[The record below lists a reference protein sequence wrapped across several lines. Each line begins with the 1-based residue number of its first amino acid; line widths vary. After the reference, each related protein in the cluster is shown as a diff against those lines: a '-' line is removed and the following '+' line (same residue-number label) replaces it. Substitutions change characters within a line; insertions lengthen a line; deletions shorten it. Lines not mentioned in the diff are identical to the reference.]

1 MTTTFSS
8 FRRSRMRSASPQFFS
23 ARALAR
29 SGAEP
34 PALNNNCS
42 GKHAGFIVNYGKAKA
57 SEIMS
62 VFIKVQDEVKDKFG
76 VDLEPEIQFI
86 GDWSGERMVR
96 TGKRP

>member
-1 MTTTFSS
+1 MPARPLSDPAAIMPVNLSPMQVCEDTG
-8 FRRSRMRSASPQFFS
+8 SAPC
-23 ARALAR
+23 
-29 SGAEP
+29 GV
-34 PALNNNCS
+34 S

-86 GDWSGERMVR
+86 GDWSG
-96 TGKRP
+96 